1 MLSFTNL
8 EYKITKNYS
17 NIMLYYF
24 QRKKLCRH
32 LLVGGALFAAGLGMF
47 SCSDTYDLDTKQ
59 PTDVNGKGLQSI
71 YGYMESQGNYGTF
84 MQLIKD
90 LGQDEILSKTGSKT
104 LFVADDNAF
113 AEFFKSNKWGVTS
126 YSQLSE
132 AQKKMLLYSAM
143 IDNPYTTSMLSNA
156 AGVGTGSPT
165 RGEACRRNS
174 SLAIYDSVL
183 VVNTSS
189 DILPSNPRFD
199 DLRANHPGEDIVM
212 FTDNSAASP
221 MVHFTAKYIG
231 ANKITY
237 GDIDFL
243 FNDKS
248 GTLAKDPREFLCVN
262 NARVTNIEDDANI
275 FCKNGFVHKVDRVIV
290 PLDNMAEIIRKDEQ
304 SKIYSSIIE
313 RYAALDYDRTLTDA
327 YNNNKGTDFD
337 SVFIKRYYS
346 ERTYGSTVSTPKPF
360 EEDKNGIKIEGKL
373 KFDPGWNTYIPSLF
387 SDRDAMMEDMAVM
400 LVPTDEAMTTWWNEG
415 GGSVIKD
422 YYGTLDATPL
432 TTLQDLVNVNMI
444 ESFNSAVPSHFNSVL
459 NDANERLGITES
471 DIARVTIGCNGV
483 IYHTKKVFAPTSY
496 SSVLFPAVVDTT
508 NFKVVKKAI
517 DQLDYKAYLNSM
529 VSTYSFFLPT
539 NDGLLTYVDPVS
551 YGASTSNMW
560 LFKYDKASDNIYAEV
575 WACEF
580 NGTQWVR
587 TGDTFVNRVGW
598 KSNKAIGCKGII
610 TNTSGDPI
618 MTDRMEEILDNC
630 IVIEPLVAGKK
641 YYKTKGNC
649 FVKVEG
655 TVNDKNSMKVYGSG
669 QNETG
674 NPLTVSHI
682 YNMNNGKS
690 YVVDGPIMGTQKSVA
705 ASLNEYPEFSEFLS
719 VLQYSGA
726 VNEKNTKDSWSAASS
741 QPGFGN
747 LFNYKTYGNVGAE
760 DRPAGSNASGKATYL
775 LNNYHYTVYA
785 PTNDAMEKAY
795 ALGLPRPS
803 LIDEME
809 EELASADE
817 RGVSSDSIQTE
828 IDKVKEAMLD
838 FVKYHI
844 QDNSIYMDEGFE
856 SGAYETAKTELIKST
871 SVAER
876 VAEED
881 LVKYDIKDKALDEF
895 GTYTVTYYVG
905 KYTPGRPYKL
915 NVNVSSSSMTVKDN
929 IGQTH
934 NVVPSLSNIMAR
946 EYWVKAS
953 SITSPYTVQLE
964 NSSSVVIQGIDGPL
978 VYDMD
983 QFVYKYKPLD
993 SNAVKP
999 RR

>member
-1 MLSFTNL
+1 
-8 EYKITKNYS
+8 
-17 NIMLYYF
+17 MLYYF

-47 SCSDTYDLDTKQ
+47 SCSDTYDLDSKQ
-59 PTDVNGKGLQSI
+59 PTDANGKGLQSI
-71 YGYMESQGNYGTF
+71 YGYMESQGNYQTF

-126 YSQLSE
+126 YSELKP
-132 AQKKMLLYSAM
+132 AQKKLLLYSAM

-156 AGVGTGSPT
+156 AATGDDTPT
-165 RGEACRRNS
+165 RGEVCRRNS

-183 VVNTSS
+183 CVSSSS
-189 DILPSNPRFD
+189 DIFPSNPRFD
-199 DLRANHPGEDIVM
+199 DLRASHRDEDVVV
-212 FTDNSAASP
+212 FTDNSAAAP
-221 MVHFTAKYIG
+221 MVHFTAKYIN

-237 GDIDFL
+237 SDIDFL
-243 FNDKS
+243 FNDTT
-248 GTLAKDPREFLCVN
+248 GNLANDPREFLCVN
-262 NARVTNIEDDANI
+262 NARVTDISTDANI
-275 FCKNGFVHKVDRVIV
+275 YCKNGFVHKVDRVIL
-290 PLDNMAEIIRKDEQ
+290 PLDNMAEIIRKNPD
-304 SKIYSSIIE
+304 SKLYSSIIE
-313 RYAALDYDRTLTDA
+313 RYAALDYDRSLTDA
-327 YNNNKGTDFD
+327 YNNNKGKEFD

-346 ERTYGSTVSTPKPF
+346 ERSYGSTVSTPKPF

-387 SDRDAMMEDMAVM
+387 SARDAMMEDMAVM
-400 LVPTDEAMTTWWNEG
+400 LVPVDTAMTSWWERG
-415 GGSVIKD
+415 GGDVIKR
-422 YYGTLDATPL
+422 YYGSLEATPL

-459 NDANERLGITES
+459 NDANERLGITKD
-471 DIARVTIGCNGV
+471 DIERVEIGCNGV
-483 IYHTKKVFAPTSY
+483 VYYTKKVFAPTSY

-539 NDGLLTYVDPVS
+539 NEGLLSYVDPVS
-551 YGASTSNMW
+551 YGTTSSNMW

-575 WACEF
+575 WNCELQG
-580 NGTQWVR
+580 NQWVK

-598 KSNKAIGCKGII
+598 KSNKAIGCKGQI
-610 TNTSGDPI
+610 TNTSGDPL
-618 MTDRMEEILDNC
+618 MTDRMEDILDNC
-630 IVIEPLVAGKK
+630 IVIEPLKAGKK
-641 YYKTKGNC
+641 YYKTKGNN
-649 FVKVEG
+649 FVKIEG
-655 TVNDKNSMKVYGSG
+655 KINDENSMRVYGSG
-669 QNETG
+669 QVEND

-682 YNMNNGKS
+682 YNMKNGKS
-690 YVVDGPIMGTQKSVA
+690 YIVDGAIMGTSKTVA
-705 ASLNEYPEFSEFLS
+705 GSLADYPEFSEFLT

-726 VNEKNTKDSWSAASS
+726 VNLKNQKDGWSAAATDERY
-741 QPGFGN
+741 GN

-760 DRPAGSNASGKATYL
+760 DKPAGSNASGKAAYL

-785 PTNDAMEKAY
+785 PTNDGMEKAY
-795 ALGLPRPS
+795 EMGLPRPEV
-803 LIDEME
+803 IEQME
-809 EELASADE
+809 EELATAE
-817 RGVSSDSIQTE
+817 ELGLSSDSIQTE

-844 QDNSIYMDEGFE
+844 QDNSVYMDEGFE
-856 SGAYETAKTELIKST
+856 SGAYETAKTELIAAT
-871 SVAER
+871 SFN
-876 VAEED
+876 EETG
-881 LVKYDIKDKALDEF
+881 ETF
-895 GTYTVTYYVG
+895 ETG

-915 NVNVSSSSMTVKDN
+915 NVKVSASEMTVTDH

-934 NVVPSLSNIMAR
+934 KVVPALSNIMAR
-946 EYWVKAS
+946 EYWVKTG
-953 SITSPYTVQLE
+953 SISNAYTVSIE

-978 VYDMD
+978 VYDKS

-993 SNAVKP
+993 SNAVKQ
-999 RR
+999 RQ